1 MKLERVLATLVVATL
16 LSPALARIPSEPNS
30 LRPEVTLVAGGA
42 GEVPAVEEAMLFV
55 GGDYEF
61 QDGPASLP
69 PGSQVAVLE
78 GDPAAEGP
86 FTLRL
91 RFPADYE
98 IPLHTHPE
106 IEHVTVLSGEF
117 HIAMG
122 EDADRSGGQELGP
135 GGFVAIPVG
144 HVHLAWVEE
153 ETEVQL
159 HGIGPWGIE
168 YLDPADDPR
177 N

>member
-1 MKLERVLATLVVATL
+1 MRPRHLIPIWIVAALAVAVAA
-16 LSPALARIPSEPNS
+16 SPAHGDAA
-30 LRPEVTLVAGGA
+30 LRFVGLVGGA
-42 GEVPAVEEAMLFV
+42 GEVATADEAMLFV
-55 GGDYEF
+55 GDDIEF
-61 QDGPASLP
+61 QDGPPSLP
-69 PGSQVAVLE
+69 AGSQVAVLE

-98 IPLHTHPE
+98 IPLHTHPA
-106 IEHVTVLSGEF
+106 IEHVTVITGEF
-117 HIAMG
+117 NIAMG
-122 EDADRSGGQELGP
+122 EDADRTDGRTLVP
-135 GGFVAIPVG
+135 GGFVAIPEG
-144 HVHLAWVEE
+144 HVHVAWVDE

-159 HGIGPWGIE
+159 HGVGPWGIE